1 MTVANTF
8 AVFYIVA
15 QVIERIVE
23 FLKNGLGAYDKTR
36 ADIETHTIEIEHQKK
51 IIDKTIC
58 SGENADAHYKKL
70 NTLLRDK
77 NKMDNQMVWHFFVY
91 TSILGI
97 LAAALLNIRFFEL
110 LMITSDPLM
119 DTIITGLV
127 IGSGT
132 KPLHDLIKCIENA
145 KG

>member
-1 MTVANTF
+1 MPVANTF

-23 FLKNGLGAYDKTR
+23 FLKNGLGAYDKAR
-36 ADIETHTIEIEHQKK
+36 ADIETHTLEIEYQKK

-58 SGENADAHYKKL
+58 NGEKADAHYKKL
-70 NTLLRDK
+70 NTLIRQK

-91 TSILGI
+91 TSIMGI
-97 LAAALLNIRFFEL
+97 LAAALLNIRFLEL
-110 LMITSDPLM
+110 LNIISNPLM

-132 KPLHDLIKCIENA
+132 KPLHDLIKYIENR